1 MERGGT
7 ANGSGA
13 LIGSSGSGERKR
25 GEKESGQRQ
34 DTGKETQAAA
44 ASPTEARPPG

>member
-25 GEKESGQRQ
+25 GRKKVDSGRTLEG
-34 DTGKETQAAA
+34 DTTAA
-44 ASPTEARPPG
+44 ASPGAARPPG